1 MKIHSVRIEHFR
13 CFEDETI
20 NFGDYTCFVGA
31 NGSGKST
38 VLNALNVFF
47 RERGVSTNLQTL
59 SEEDFFK
66 RDTTKPIKITVRF
79 GDLSKEVEE
88 DLKGYVRQGQLVVTA
103 VAKWDGEEQSAD
115 VTQYGSRL
123 GMKAFAPFFE
133 ALGNN
138 IKVADLRSIY
148 GFLREKES
156 GLPNAST
163 KDAMTEALREFEGKH
178 PEKCELIESSDT
190 FYGVSK
196 GEHKLGKH
204 IQWVF
209 IPAVKDATT
218 EQVEA
223 KDTALGKLVARAVR
237 ANVQFAEQIKAIEE
251 SAHKEYDKL
260 LTANQAHLDALSA
273 SLKRRL
279 CEWAHPSAELSVK
292 WDKDPKKAVQIE
304 EPFAKIKAGDKRF
317 VGDLGRM
324 GHGLQRSYMFALLHE
339 LAGNDEAGA
348 PRLLLGIEEPEL
360 FQHPPQA
367 QHLADVLAKLS
378 AQNAQVLACSHS
390 PYFVTGKGF
399 EDVRLVRADEKGG
412 AHACELTFAELAAYL
427 TRTLGDDRFKK
438 PEGLRAKL
446 NQALQPA
453 LREMFFAPK
462 LVLVEGLEDVAFI
475 ACGLELLGL
484 RETWRAAGCHI
495 VPVEG
500 KSSLVQ
506 PVAIAT
512 LLNIP
517 FFAIF
522 DADLDQ
528 SVDKDGKPSK
538 YESAHK
544 ADNERL
550 LKLLGGD
557 VKIPFPPAM
566 IIEDRYAVWSTNF
579 GDSVRADYT
588 LADWTKWKS
597 ATEAELGQ
605 PGGLEKNSM
614 CIAGILEKAWLE
626 GKPSQCLTKVCNALM
641 AFAKA

>member
-1 MKIHSVRIEHFR
+1 MKINSVRIEHFR

-47 RERGVSTNLQTL
+47 REKGSSTNLQSL
-59 SEEDFFK
+59 MEEDFFK
-66 RDTTKPIKITVRF
+66 RDTTKPIRITVTF
-79 GDLSKEVEE
+79 GDLSKEAEE

-103 VAKWDGEEQSAD
+103 VAKWDAD
-115 VTQYGSRL
+115 DGTAEVTQYGSRL
-123 GMKAFAPFFE
+123 GMKTFAPFFA

-138 IKVADLRSIY
+138 AKAAELKSIY
-148 GFLREKES
+148 GLLRDKET
-156 GLPNAST
+156 GLPNVST
-163 KDAMTEALREFEGKH
+163 KDAMTVALREFEAKH
-178 PEKCELIESSDT
+178 PEKCELMESSDT

-218 EQVEA
+218 EQIEA

-237 ANVQFAEQIKAIEE
+237 ANVQFAHQIKAIEE
-251 SAHKEYDKL
+251 NAHKEYDKL

-273 SLKRRL
+273 SLKKRL

-304 EPFAKIKAGDKRF
+304 EPFAKIRAGDKSF
-317 VGDLGRM
+317 IGDLGRM

-378 AQNAQVLACSHS
+378 AQNAQVFACSHS

-412 AHACELTFAELAAYL
+412 AHASELTFADLAAYL
-427 TRTLGDDRFKK
+427 TKKLGEDKFKK

-446 NQALQPA
+446 NQSLQPA

-462 LVLVEGLEDVAFI
+462 LVLVEGLEDVAYLT
-475 ACGLELLGL
+475 CGLELLGL
-484 RETWRAAGCHI
+484 REAWRAAGCHI

-506 PVAIAT
+506 PVAIAQ
-512 LLNIP
+512 LLKIP
-517 FFAIF
+517 FYAIW
-522 DADLDQ
+522 DADKNLEF
-528 SVDKDGKPSK
+528 DKNGNLTQ
-538 YESAHK
+538 HK

-557 VKIPFPPAM
+557 VATPFPPKA
-566 IIEDRYAVWSTNF
+566 IIEKNYAVWPTNLGNAF
-579 GDSVRADYT
+579 WADYT
-588 LADWTKWKS
+588 DAEWEKWKS
-597 ATEAELGQ
+597 DIEAALGQ

-614 CIAGILEKAWLE
+614 FIAGILEKAWFE
-626 GKPSQCLTKVCNALM
+626 GKPSPTLTTLCKALM
-641 AFAKA
+641 EFAKT